1 MHNQPDKHFHPEEIE
16 MAKEFKIKG
25 SFSVQVTLRVPASDF
40 DEALN
45 KVCNKE
51 IFTTFCGS
59 PETFGF
65 DENVL
70 ENTGIIVEVDGCDGD
85 PSPTGRAWTDRAWE
99 WSGPGSYGYANNE
112 GVEE

>member
-1 MHNQPDKHFHPEEIE
+1 

-25 SFSVQVTLRVPASDF
+25 SFSVQVTLWVPASDF

-51 IFTTFCGS
+51 IFTTFCVS

-70 ENTGIIVEVDGCDGD
+70 EDTGIIVEVDGCDGD

-112 GVEE
+112 GGEE